1 MAGEDRRSG
10 WLAGVLTSAHSTAW
24 YPGSSKSLH
33 PLLLGWWET
42 EAQRG
47 TEMHLK
53 PQWPGSGHPQGPWTQ
68 PLPGSTGQGAL
79 AC

>member
-1 MAGEDRRSG
+1 MVGRGPHLRTQHSLAP
-10 WLAGVLTSAHSTAW
+10 WLLQEPTS
-24 YPGSSKSLH
+24 
-33 PLLLGWWET
+33 PLLLSWWET